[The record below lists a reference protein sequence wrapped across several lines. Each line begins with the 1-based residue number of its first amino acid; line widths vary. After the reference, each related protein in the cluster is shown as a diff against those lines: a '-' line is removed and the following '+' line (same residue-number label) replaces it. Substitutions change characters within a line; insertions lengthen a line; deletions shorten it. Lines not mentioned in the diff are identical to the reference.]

1 MGPKEE
7 DRRTVK
13 AATATVSTMN
23 HSDDLYLKSQGFCT
37 LMFDVYLF
45 NDDEM
50 ESNGKTGESR
60 RVKRGRKGREGFN
73 GKLK

>member
-1 MGPKEE
+1 MGTKKE

-37 LMFDVYLF
+37 LMFNVYLF

-50 ESNGKTGESR
+50 ESNGKTEESR
-60 RVKRGRKGREGFN
+60 RVKRGRKERERFN
-73 GKLK
+73 GKLN

>member
-1 MGPKEE
+1 MGPKKE

-23 HSDDLYLKSQGFCT
+23 HSDDLYLESQGFCT

-50 ESNGKTGESR
+50 ESNGKTEESR
-60 RVKRGRKGREGFN
+60 RVKRGRKEREGFN